1 MTRFS
6 ITIQEGVNFVI
17 KSLSEMW
24 GGEIFIP
31 KIPSYNILDLAEAV
45 NPKAKLVFSGIRSG
59 EKIHEEML
67 TTSDS
72 FNSIE
77 NDDHYVILPSFD
89 YLSWDKKSYLKGKN
103 KLNYR
108 ECKPHSYSSDNNKN
122 FLKIN
127 DLKRLIKKIEIDEK
141 LR

>member
-1 MTRFS
+1 MAMEKRYVAAMLLA
-6 ITIQEGVNFVI
+6 GVGDAMGYRNGQWEFC
-17 KSLSEMW
+17 
-24 GGEIFIP
+24 F
-31 KIPSYNILDLAEAV
+31 D
-45 NPKAKLVFSGIRSG
+45 G

-67 TTSDS
+67 TKSDS

-89 YLSWDKKSYLKGKN
+89 YLNWDKKSYLKGKN

-127 DLKRLIKKIEIDEK
+127 DLKKLIKKIEIDEK
-141 LR
+141 FR